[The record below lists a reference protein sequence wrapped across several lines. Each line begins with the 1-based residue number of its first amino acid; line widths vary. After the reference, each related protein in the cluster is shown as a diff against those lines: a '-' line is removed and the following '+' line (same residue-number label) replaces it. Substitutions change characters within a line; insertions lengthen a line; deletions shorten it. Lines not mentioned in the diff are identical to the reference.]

1 MTRVL
6 TYIRRHHV
14 ALLALFVALGGTSYA
29 AITSIPDAGGVF
41 HGCVNP
47 QTGALRVGVSAS
59 SCHPSMVVRRGRRR
73 VRVPAELAI
82 AWNQQGQRGPSGKT
96 GKNGAT
102 GKNGTT
108 GATGATGAQGAQGD
122 TGATGTARAYA
133 TMRPDECF
141 LENNDCTIYNVK
153 NIQSIRRLSTGVY
166 CVAPTAGL
174 KFGEVTPT
182 LTTDTFNSGPANG
195 FGTPIVGY
203 SSLNRCSAGEITV
216 ETFRATGA
224 GPTVALSDNTSF
236 GIVIP

>member
-47 QTGALRVGVSAS
+47 QTGALRVVTSAS
-59 SCHPSMVVRRGRRR
+59 SCHQSTVVRRGRRR
-73 VRVPAELAI
+73 VRVPAEIAI
-82 AWNQQGQRGPSGKT
+82 AWNQQGRQGPLGK
-96 GKNGAT
+96 T

-108 GATGATGAQGAQGD
+108 GATGPQGVQGD
-122 TGATGTARAYA
+122 TGAPGTARAYA

-166 CVAPTAGL
+166 CVAPTPGL

-195 FGTPIVGY
+195 SGTPIVGY

-216 ETFRATGA
+216 ETFRASGSP
-224 GPTVALSDNTSF
+224 PTVALSDSTSF